1 MKRSIPEMER
11 YPMDR
16 RSFVRTAAA
25 MSASSIP
32 LLADGAASIASQ
44 TAPARA
50 GGPFVKLS
58 CNLYS
63 FNEPLLSGAMKLED
77 VIEFCAGLNFA
88 AVDPTAYYFP
98 GYPTIPDDSYLYAIK
113 RKTFL
118 SGLDISGTGVR
129 NDFTLPDKDSRAA
142 EVGLVKAWI
151 ECAARLGAPVLRVF
165 SGAGVPGGYSRD
177 EVTRWVVDC
186 LQQCAEHGRKFG
198 VMPVLQN
205 HADFIRTADDI
216 ITILKRVDS
225 EWFGL
230 HLDIGSFRQADDPY
244 AEIAKVARYAV
255 TWQIKENLFVGGK
268 EVKTDLGKIMDIVRN
283 AGYRGY
289 LPLETLGEG
298 DPRVKVP
305 KFLDEVRQAVRTLS

>member
-1 MKRSIPEMER
+1 
-11 YPMDR
+11 MDR
-16 RSFVRTAAA
+16 RGFVKTAAVLPA
-25 MSASSIP
+25 ATIAGLKPVPGP
-32 LLADGAASIASQ
+32 LLAQ

-50 GGPFVKLS
+50 GGAFVKLS

-63 FNEPLLSGAMKLED
+63 FNDLLQSGEMTLDD
-77 VIEFCAGLNFA
+77 VIEFCATLDFA

-98 GYPTIPDDSYLYAIK
+98 GYPAVPDDSYLYAIK
-113 RKTFL
+113 RKAFL
-118 SGLDISGTGVR
+118 LGLDISGTGVR
-129 NDFTLPDKDSRAA
+129 NDFTLPENDRRNA
-142 EVGLVKAWI
+142 EVELVKRWI

-165 SGAGVPGGYSRD
+165 AGPGVPRGYSRD
-177 EVTRWVVDC
+177 EVSLWVVDC
-186 LQQCAEHGRKFG
+186 LRQCAEHGSKFG

-216 ITILKRVDS
+216 LMILKGVHS

-230 HLDIGSFRQADDPY
+230 HLDIGSFKEADDPY
-244 AEIAKVARYAV
+244 AEIARVARYAV

-268 EVKTDLGKIMDIVRN
+268 EVKTDLRRIAEILRN
-283 AGYRGY
+283 ASYRGY

-305 KFLDEVRQAVRTLS
+305 KFLEEVRQAVGTTG